1 MVATNPSEAITPE
14 SRAMARSGTFGWA
27 SARTRAPHVE
37 SYAAGISA
45 RYGGGWSGE
54 MCRREQPASASA
66 PATRAL
72 AVVVDPTVGVY
83 EPSNA
88 PFIEVVEGVDARPG
102 RERDARFHRGIGRK
116 DNVLVIPL
124 DDLLQ
129 LLGELGALA
138 VVLHY
143 HAAVLQIVHPEL
155 GLHRPC
161 VHAPGRDVREMRP
174 GRRWLGVVRLVR
186 LAALHVTVSLV
197 GGFHPRE
204 IGCGAVREVTHSGA
218 DDDERGHDDRP
229 PPLAPRSIRTAVGLP
244 LRHRP
249 PLAEACGSRT
259 HLQLV

>member
-1 MVATNPSEAITPE
+1 
-14 SRAMARSGTFGWA
+14 
-27 SARTRAPHVE
+27 
-37 SYAAGISA
+37 
-45 RYGGGWSGE
+45 

-102 RERDARFHRGIGRK
+102 
-116 DNVLVIPL
+116 
-124 DDLLQ
+124 
-129 LLGELGALA
+129 
-138 VVLHY
+138 
-143 HAAVLQIVHPEL
+143 
-155 GLHRPC
+155 
-161 VHAPGRDVREMRP
+161 
-174 GRRWLGVVRLVR
+174 
-186 LAALHVTVSLV
+186 
-197 GGFHPRE
+197 RE